1 MTTLITLIQY
11 SFVSPHHSNQS
22 SKINERNTNWKGRR
36 KTIMFADNML
46 LYIENPKDSTKNLLA
61 PTSEFD
67 KVALYK
73 IKPQKSLAFQHTN
86 NKREKKFYFPLQQQ
100 QKIPRNKSYV
110 FCCCNGM
117 KLGLPWWFR

>member
-61 PTSEFD
+61 STSEFD

-73 IKPQKSLAFQHTN
+73 IYIQESVAFFQK
-86 NKREKKFYFPLQQQ
+86 KKFNKSFHSHLHQNY
-100 QKIPRNKSYV
+100 KVPRNK
-110 FCCCNGM
+110 FN
-117 KLGLPWWFR
+117 